1 MDAVHPMVSLEDVA
15 AIISKRPVC
24 LCDNWQSTAGSIECR
39 RPIRNC
45 ANPFATQHR
54 SRLLS
59 IHENKKIMGHWLMK
73 HPAMIYA
80 SAALLNTFFIWI
92 SKSNLPYMAIDDNTI
107 ALVSAVTAL
116 LTVLGTIVALLNQL
130 RTGSVKDLQKLVEL
144 LNKKIGSIEH
154 ENALLRKENN
164 ELRKDLNSLTQSM
177 TEHKNR
183 KRPA

>member
-1 MDAVHPMVSLEDVA
+1 
-15 AIISKRPVC
+15 
-24 LCDNWQSTAGSIECR
+24 
-39 RPIRNC
+39 
-45 ANPFATQHR
+45 
-54 SRLLS
+54 
-59 IHENKKIMGHWLMK
+59 MK